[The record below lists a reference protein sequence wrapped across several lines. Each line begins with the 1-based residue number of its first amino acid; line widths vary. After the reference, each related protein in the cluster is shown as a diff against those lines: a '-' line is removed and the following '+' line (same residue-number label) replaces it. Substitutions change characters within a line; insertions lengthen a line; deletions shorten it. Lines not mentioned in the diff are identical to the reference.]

1 MFVEEG
7 DLQKNLDRIE
17 KLSGD
22 AARHGC
28 QIVVFPECS
37 DIGWTCEEANELAS
51 PIPGPS
57 SDLLCELARSQGIY
71 MVTGLTECADDS
83 IFNSAVLISKDGEI
97 LLKHR
102 KINILSI
109 ARALYSIGDRLSVA
123 DTEFGK
129 IGVNICADNFMS
141 TLHLAESLIQMGA
154 TLILSPLWEES
165 YSSLTSDR
173 AVSVVGV
180 SNVGWIR
187 SGAWEGRKCIGCSL
201 AMGPGGETLARG
213 SYGVDAESLIVA
225 EIPVS
230 QGN

>member
-1 MFVEEG
+1 
-7 DLQKNLDRIE
+7 
-17 KLSGD
+17 
-22 AARHGC
+22 
-28 QIVVFPECS
+28 
-37 DIGWTCEEANELAS
+37 
-51 PIPGPS
+51 
-57 SDLLCELARSQGIY
+57 
-71 MVTGLTECADDS
+71 
-83 IFNSAVLISKDGEI
+83 
-97 LLKHR
+97 
-102 KINILSI
+102 
-109 ARALYSIGDRLSVA
+109 
-123 DTEFGK
+123 
-129 IGVNICADNFMS
+129 MS

-154 TLILSPLWEES
+154 TLILSPCAWAVEADHDNDVQPYGQLWEES